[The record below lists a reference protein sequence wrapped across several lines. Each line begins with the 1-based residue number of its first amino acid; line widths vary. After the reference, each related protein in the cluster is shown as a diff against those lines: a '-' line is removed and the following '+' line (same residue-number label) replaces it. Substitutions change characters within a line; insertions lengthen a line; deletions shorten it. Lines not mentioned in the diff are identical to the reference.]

1 MIREPYQYTSWI
13 QLLLD
18 NQILAHNPLKPH
30 HIKQTLYGDVY
41 LMPSILDTN
50 TETDD

>member
-1 MIREPYQYTSWI
+1 MHFLNPVVARQ
-13 QLLLD
+13 
-18 NQILAHNPLKPH
+18 QILAHNPLKPH
-30 HIKQTLYGDVY
+30 HIKHTLYGDVY